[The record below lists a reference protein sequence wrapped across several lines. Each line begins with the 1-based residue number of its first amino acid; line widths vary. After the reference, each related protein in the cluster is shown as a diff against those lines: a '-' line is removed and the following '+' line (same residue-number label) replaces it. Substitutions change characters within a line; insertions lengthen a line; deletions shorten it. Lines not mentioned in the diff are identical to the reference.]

1 MALFNL
7 LYNFVF
13 KASTNGGALSKSEE
27 WWDGV
32 DIIWD
37 GTNNIEI

>member
-13 KASTNGGALSKSEE
+13 KASTNGGAISQSDD
-27 WWDGV
+27 W
-32 DIIWD
+32 WD
-37 GTNNIEI
+37 GTNTYLGWHKQY